1 MVEMISLFKEIH
13 RTEFFSAKNNHQ
25 IVFLAEKNNH
35 QIVFLQSTVLVLSN
49 KDESKYI

>member
-25 IVFLAEKNNH
+25 IVFL
-35 QIVFLQSTVLVLSN
+35 QSTVLVVSN